1 MKKISY
7 CQFGRKSVSF
17 SKSILF
23 IFFFILLVVPGCKR
37 AGRKSF
43 ENYVVLVS
51 FDAFRWDYNN
61 IYNTPNFDKMALSGT
76 KAERMIS
83 SFPSKTF
90 PNHYAIATGLYPDH
104 NGIVENTFFAPDLN
118 KMYKISDRS
127 AVEDPA
133 FYLGEPVWETAMKN
147 GMKTASFYWV
157 GSEAPIMGKHP
168 DYWKKFDET
177 VPFESRIDTV
187 IKWLQYP
194 KSKRP
199 EFVTLYFEEP
209 DAISHDFGPVSEE
222 TAKVVER
229 MDSLLGVLQTKLD
242 RLPIARK
249 ITLIV
254 VSDHGMGE
262 ISSDRYIDLKKVVPE
277 RMVKSFTGGNP
288 FYMIEPNENKKD
300 SVLFLLN
307 KVKGLKAWE
316 KKSIPQYLHY
326 GTSDRIKD
334 IVVVADSS
342 WSIGTFSDT
351 IKFKGGVHGYDIS
364 DSDMDAIF
372 YAKGPSVRIGNT
384 VSELNNVDVYNLI
397 CRILKIV
404 PAKNDG
410 NPEKIKEIL
419 IP

>member
-1 MKKISY
+1 MKKISF
-7 CQFGRKSVSF
+7 CHPGTKTVSF
-17 SKSILF
+17 SKSI
-23 IFFFILLVVPGCKR
+23 IFVTLFILLITLGFTR
-37 AGRKSF
+37 ADRKPF

-51 FDAFRWDYNN
+51 FDAFRWDYSE
-61 IYNTPNFDKMALSGT
+61 IYNTPNLDKLALSGT
-76 KAERMIS
+76 KAGKMIP

-118 KMYKISDRS
+118 KMYKVSDRT
-127 AVEDPA
+127 AVENPG
-133 FYLGEPVWETAMKN
+133 FYLGEPIWETAMKN
-147 GMKTASFYWV
+147 GMKTASFFWV

-177 VPFESRIDTV
+177 VPFGSRIDTV

-194 KSKRP
+194 KAKRP
-199 EFVTLYFEEP
+199 EFITLYFEEP
-209 DAISHDFGPVSEE
+209 DAVSHDFGPVSAE
-222 TAKVVER
+222 TGKVVER

-242 RLPIARK
+242 ELPIAGK

-262 ISSDRYIDLKKVVPE
+262 VSSDRYIDLKMVVPE
-277 RMVKSFTGGNP
+277 RMIKSMTGGNP
-288 FYMIEPNENKKD
+288 FYMIEPNENKRD

-307 KVKGLKAWE
+307 KVTGLQAWN
-316 KKSIPQYLHY
+316 KKDIPPYLNY
-326 GTSDRIKD
+326 GTSERIKD

-351 IKFKGGVHGYDIS
+351 IEYKGGAHGYDIS
-364 DSDMDAIF
+364 DSDMGAIF
-372 YAKGPSVRIGNT
+372 YAKGPSIKNGYKIR
-384 VSELNNVDVYNLI
+384 ELNNVDIYNLI
-397 CRILKIV
+397 CSILKIV

-410 NPEKIKEIL
+410 NPEVIKDIL
-419 IP
+419 KR